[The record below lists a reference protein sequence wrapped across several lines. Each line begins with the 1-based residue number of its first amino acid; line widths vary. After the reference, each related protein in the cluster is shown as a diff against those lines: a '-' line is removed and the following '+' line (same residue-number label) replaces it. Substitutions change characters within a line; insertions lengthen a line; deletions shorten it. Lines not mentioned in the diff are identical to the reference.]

1 MNEQQKRKHD
11 ELPLSKRPKYFV
23 SVQQHPKVEHG
34 RTLEA
39 VKREE
44 AARKR

>member
-11 ELPLSKRPKYFV
+11 ELPISKRPKYFV
-23 SVQQHPKVEHG
+23 SVQQPKVEHG

-39 VKREE
+39 IRGEE
-44 AARKR
+44 DSRKR